1 MGVCT
6 SKSKAAESSI
16 KCNNIQDNIPCTL
29 ITDSMAASL
38 MASGKIKAVV
48 AGCDRVAN
56 NGDTANKIGTYSLAV
71 LAKHHKIPFYIG
83 MPMST
88 LDRNCPSGQH
98 IPIEERPPQEL
109 FNGLEGVNVWNPAFD
124 VTPSSLITAWISEE
138 GVWTKD
144 SFWN

>member
-1 MGVCT
+1 
-6 SKSKAAESSI
+6 
-16 KCNNIQDNIPCTL
+16 
-29 ITDSMAASL
+29 
-38 MASGKIKAVV
+38 
-48 AGCDRVAN
+48 
-56 NGDTANKIGTYSLAV
+56 
-71 LAKHHKIPFYIG
+71 
-83 MPMST
+83 MST